1 MKISIITV
9 TYNSSKTLADT
20 INSVLLQSHTDFE
33 YIIIDGKST
42 DETLNIIKKYEPE
55 FKGKLKWISE
65 QDHGIYDAM
74 NKGIKIATGDI
85 IGILNSDDFFSKSN
99 ILEIINAT
107 FNNDRQI
114 DAIYGDVHFVNP
126 ENLKKCTRYYSSKI
140 FKRSLMKLGFM
151 PAHPSF
157 YLKKECFFKYG
168 LYKTN
173 YKIAADFEFLLRCI
187 YINKAKIKY
196 IPIDMVTMRTG
207 GISTSGI
214 KAHKLIMKEHLQAF
228 HENNIYTNQFLLSLR
243 YIYKILELIL
253 PSHERRI

>member
-42 DETLNIIKKYEPE
+42 DETLSIIKKYEPK

-85 IGILNSDDFFSKSN
+85 IGILNSDDFFSRSN

-107 FNNDRQI
+107 FNNDKQI

-157 YLKKECFFKYG
+157 YLKKECFSKYG

-173 YKIAADFEFLLRCI
+173 YKIAPDFEFLLRCI
-187 YINKAKIKY
+187 YIYKAKIKY

-228 HENNIYTNQFLLSLR
+228 HENNIYTNHFLLSLR

-253 PSHERRI
+253 PSHERRN

>member
-42 DETLNIIKKYEPE
+42 DETLSIIKKYEPK

-85 IGILNSDDFFSKSN
+85 IGILNSDDFFSRSN

-107 FNNDRQI
+107 FNNDKQI
-114 DAIYGDVHFVNP
+114 DAIYGDFQFVNP
-126 ENLKKCTRYYSSKI
+126 QNLKKCTR
-140 FKRSLMKLGFM
+140 
-151 PAHPSF
+151 
-157 YLKKECFFKYG
+157 
-168 LYKTN
+168 
-173 YKIAADFEFLLRCI
+173 
-187 YINKAKIKY
+187 
-196 IPIDMVTMRTG
+196 
-207 GISTSGI
+207 
-214 KAHKLIMKEHLQAF
+214 
-228 HENNIYTNQFLLSLR
+228 
-243 YIYKILELIL
+243 
-253 PSHERRI
+253 

>member
-42 DETLNIIKKYEPE
+42 DETLNIIEKYEPE

-140 FKRSLMKLGFM
+140 F
-151 PAHPSF
+151 
-157 YLKKECFFKYG
+157 Y
-168 LYKTN
+168 
-173 YKIAADFEFLLRCI
+173 
-187 YINKAKIKY
+187 
-196 IPIDMVTMRTG
+196 
-207 GISTSGI
+207 
-214 KAHKLIMKEHLQAF
+214 
-228 HENNIYTNQFLLSLR
+228 
-243 YIYKILELIL
+243 
-253 PSHERRI
+253 